1 MTLHVDTFVLG
12 RIDNN
17 TYLLWDEATR
27 QAVVIDPSFD
37 PAPVIEAIAARQV
50 KLTGVWL
57 THGHFDHFIGIPEL
71 LATQGNIVPILIH
84 PEDLEMYKTG
94 GLGGMFG
101 IPIPELPEPDG
112 LFADGQFLSV
122 GDSRIEVRH
131 TPGHSAGHVVF
142 YSEEIATV
150 FTGDL
155 IFKQSVGRTDI
166 PGSDQDALLRSIYT
180 QILTL
185 PGETRILPGHNDE
198 TTVDEEVE
206 FNPYLN

>member
-1 MTLHVDTFVLG
+1 MTLFVETFVLG

-27 QAVVIDPSFD
+27 QAVVIDPSFE

-50 KLTGVWL
+50 TLSGIWL

-71 LATQGNIVPILIH
+71 LAGQGNNVPILIH
-84 PEDLEMYKTG
+84 PEDLEMYESG

-101 IPIPELPEPDG
+101 IPIPELPKPDAF
-112 LFADGQFLSV
+112 FADGQILSI
-122 GDSRIEVRH
+122 GDSRIEVKH

-155 IFKQSVGRTDI
+155 ILSRVLGGRIFRD
-166 PGSDQDALLRSIYT
+166 
-180 QILTL
+180 
-185 PGETRILPGHNDE
+185 RIRMRC
-198 TTVDEEVE
+198 
-206 FNPYLN
+206 

>member
-1 MTLHVDTFVLG
+1 MTLHIETFVLG

-27 QAVVIDPSFD
+27 QAVVIDPSFE
-37 PAPVIEAIAARQV
+37 PAPVIEAIKARQV
-50 KLTGVWL
+50 TLSGIWL
-57 THGHFDHFIGIPEL
+57 THGHFDHFIGIPEI
-71 LATQGNIVPILIH
+71 LAALGNNVPILIH
-84 PEDLEMYKTG
+84 PDDLDMYQSG

-101 IPIPELPEPDG
+101 IPIPELPKPDAV
-112 LFADGQFLSV
+112 FTDGQILSI
-122 GDSRIEVRH
+122 GDSKVEVRH

-166 PGSDQDALLRSIYT
+166 PGSNQDALLKSIYT

-185 PGETRILPGHNDE
+185 PGETRVMPGHNDE
-198 TTVDEEVE
+198 TSVDEEVE